1 MITIKETF
9 CSSVLAQINKE
20 TKHCALFNDRNVLSL
35 SLYLV
40 RLYPFISRSR
50 PFHRNSFSYDGNVKS
65 VLPLINTNMTVPH

>member
-35 SLYLV
+35 SLSISFVCIRSSLEV
-40 RLYPFISRSR
+40 VLFIEILFR
-50 PFHRNSFSYDGNVKS
+50 
-65 VLPLINTNMTVPH
+65 TMET

>member
-35 SLYLV
+35 SLSLSISFV
-40 RLYPFISRSR
+40 CIRSSLEVVLFIEILFR
-50 PFHRNSFSYDGNVKS
+50 
-65 VLPLINTNMTVPH
+65 TMET